1 MIAVVN
7 INVTLTDMLAV
18 WGAFV
23 ATLLL
28 CWDIYKYKVSGA
40 RVCISVQ
47 HDMNVLL
54 PGLDPNSTFISVIAK
69 NNGDRPTT
77 ITNFGLKGYRVIILG
92 LFKRRIFQAIIGNPV
107 PQPLPHLLAPGT
119 VWNGFADQNQITAK
133 YPEVNMIFVEI
144 YLSHREKPIKAHVIL
159 KRKFR

>member
-18 WGAFV
+18 WGAFI
-23 ATLLL
+23 ATLVLL
-28 CWDIYKYKVSGA
+28 WDIYKHKVSGA
-40 RVCISVQ
+40 QVFISVQ

-54 PGLDPNSTFISVIAK
+54 PDLDPNSTFIAVVAK

-77 ITNFGLKGYRVIILG
+77 ITNFGLKGYKVIILG
-92 LFKRRIFQAIIGNPV
+92 LFKRMIFQEIIGNPV

-119 VWNGFADQNQITAK
+119 VWNGFADQDHIIAK
-133 YPEVNMIFVEI
+133 HPDVNLVVMEI
-144 YLSHREKPIKAHVIL
+144 YLSHRKKPMTARVIL
-159 KRKFR
+159 KGSVR